1 MIAITS
7 TRCPVLSVFQQ
18 KKLPEMCVWGWKRK
32 RADEIWPHL
41 CSGWC
46 RNHVV
51 CVCVWIRLLTQ
62 ALCVFCRRTPVSL
75 WPSSCSPCSC
85 ARTESPCSPEDG
97 RSFRASE
104 CCQVNAGLAPCLCL
118 SFSPTR
124 HFEKWIAVALNT
136 VHLGFT
142 SEFKESC
149 WLLGNWKGQYKPPV
163 QNSLGLIRGQPAG
176 ASHCFTDCLVS
187 ASPFLPV

>member
-1 MIAITS
+1 
-7 TRCPVLSVFQQ
+7 
-18 KKLPEMCVWGWKRK
+18 MCVCVGERE
-32 RADEIWPHL
+32 REQMRFGHICAQGD
-41 CSGWC
+41 GVFFVQQAC

-51 CVCVWIRLLTQ
+51 CEYVYLPR
-62 ALCVFCRRTPVSL
+62 LCVFCRRTPVSL

-118 SFSPTR
+118 SLSPTR

-136 VHLGFT
+136 AHLGFT
-142 SEFKESC
+142 FEFKESR
-149 WLLGNWKGQYKPPV
+149 WLLGNWKSQYKIH
-163 QNSLGLIRGQPAG
+163 LGLLEVSQQGEAI
-176 ASHCFTDCLVS
+176 SLLIFVFTDCLVS
-187 ASPFLPV
+187 ASPF